1 MKNGKKTFHTRIDPH
16 SRPPQLVRYIDRFLD
31 ATCDSSRRSILE
43 LLIPPDGQTS
53 PDAYELRAGEI
64 AAKLGLAP
72 STTSEHLHQLLDL
85 HLLSTRKEGTM
96 VYYRLCN
103 HHLVLAFHELL
114 EALETHYHTHG
125 STSEQCEAEE
135 E

>member
-1 MKNGKKTFHTRIDPH
+1 MKNGKHAFSIRIDH
-16 SRPPQLVRYIDRFLD
+16 YHRAPQVVRYIDRFLD

-43 LLIPPDGQTS
+43 LLIPPDGQDS

-64 AAKLGLAP
+64 AIKLGLAP
-72 STTSEHLHQLLDL
+72 STTSEHLHQLLKL
-85 HLLSTRKEGTM
+85 HLVGTRKEGTM

-114 EALETHYHTHG
+114 EALETHYHSHDHMP
-125 STSEQCEAEE
+125 EQHEADEE
-135 E
+135 